1 MKSRIDNVSKIEGY
15 KPKWRIKSSSM
26 DNNHYSLHEID
37 GPVAIWFNDI
47 EEVNDDSFGR
57 MLYLVN
63 RANEI
68 IATVSKDVIEPE
80 SFDNLFEEEF
90 VVTETRPYYELYCSN
105 CSGQIDICE
114 QCYEHFVFDDEIV
127 CKTYKNTNNWS
138 HKHIHLSDL

>member
-1 MKSRIDNVSKIEGY
+1 MYKIEGY

-47 EEVNDDSFGR
+47 EEANDDSFGR

-80 SFDNLFEEEF
+80 SFNNLFEEEF
-90 VVTETRPYYELYCSN
+90 DITETSACIICSH
-105 CSGQIDICE
+105 CRGQIDICE
-114 QCYEHFVFDDEIV
+114 QCYEHFGLDDDIV
-127 CKTYKNTNNWS
+127 CKTYNNTNNWL
-138 HKHIHLSDL
+138 HIHIHLSDL